1 MLKENSKMSPI
12 RLNFFPVVFA
22 LLVILFEF
30 IHATP
35 AMADTQYVSDLMII
49 SVREGREPDAP
60 VLGYLRSA
68 AQVDVLEE
76 TDDLMRIQTE
86 DGLQG
91 WVRKRFIVKDK
102 PKAVIIME
110 LEEKIASLE
119 DDIKT
124 LQKGSD
130 TQALTDTIKES
141 KQRIADLS
149 DSLKNE
155 KKRSSA
161 LQEELTQVN
170 TTYQILADK
179 QGKHADTVKELT
191 SLKAEN
197 KALQDKIAALP
208 PSNATSVMSG
218 NMKWFLI
225 GSGVLLLGFLIG
237 RSIKGKRTRY

>member
-1 MLKENSKMSPI
+1 MLKKTSKMSPV
-12 RLNFFPVVFA
+12 RLKSAPAAFA
-22 LLVILFEF
+22 LLVILFGSV
-30 IHATP
+30 HVTP

-60 VLGYLRSA
+60 VLGHLRSA
-68 AQVDVLEE
+68 EQVDVLLE
-76 TDDLMRIQTE
+76 TDDLMQIQTE

-91 WVRKRFIVKDK
+91 WVRKKFIVKDK

-130 TQALTDTIKES
+130 TQALTDTINES
-141 KQRIADLS
+141 KQQIADLT

-161 LQEELTQVN
+161 LQEKLTQVN
-170 TTYQILADK
+170 ATYQTLANK
-179 QGKHADTVKELT
+179 EGKHADTVKELS

-197 KALQDKIAALP
+197 KALKDKIAALP
-208 PSNATSVMSG
+208 PTDATSVLSG